1 MKKLVLFTLFI
12 LLLLL
17 PTLASA
23 DDGYIWYKDI
33 KVEKNISS
41 SLVAGSTDAII
52 VSFKN
57 PMEFIGS
64 LLVRLNITEITG
76 NYPVEM
82 GDFDVKAILNSTS
95 LYPGYASSISEMVC
109 KEKTNGI
116 FYCFNLT
123 DIKIKKCIIFDEKG
137 LCWIEGKT
145 SYIVLPKSTNNLT
158 LYVTSNPALIPSNY
172 NFKVDLF
179 KELKVPKV
187 KDPVINKT
195 TAGIPTL
202 FNASEVNTLLWITTS
217 MDKDL
222 EADVI
227 FYEFAIEEQSP
238 PAGLIPIKTFSIE
251 LNDTEGLKEASFRV
265 YYNKSEIPSYV
276 DENSLR
282 IYYYND
288 TDENPENW
296 DWQLVESGVNTQ
308 ENYVWANITH
318 LSLFGIFGL
327 PKKEL
332 IPGLTIYLP
341 AGIVYQNVTQNVTIE
356 KEKPIYIEKEIPAK
370 LICGNNVCEAG
381 ENCLNCPKDC
391 KCPSGYECVQGVCL
405 AKAVCGNGICEK
417 GENNANCPEDC
428 PIVPAGLGGIT
439 GAIIATVT
447 NPIYAGI
454 IALIIIAII
463 LSVLSLRLIKKSCK
477 FK

>member
-23 DDGYIWYKDI
+23 DDGYIWYKDV
-33 KVEKNISS
+33 KAEKNITS

-57 PMEFIGS
+57 PMEFMGS

-158 LYVTSNPALIPSNY
+158 LYVTPNPALIPSNY
-172 NFKVDLF
+172 SFKVDLF

-202 FNASEVNTLLWITTS
+202 FNASEVNTLLWITTGES
-217 MDKDL
+217 KDL

-238 PAGLIPIKTFSIE
+238 PSGLIPIKTFSIE

-265 YYNKSEIPSYV
+265 YYNKSEIPSYI

-288 TDENPENW
+288 TDENPDNW
-296 DWQLVESGVNTQ
+296 DWQLVDSGVNTA
-308 ENYVWANITH
+308 EGYVWAKTNH
-318 LSLFGIFGL
+318 LSLFGIFGSPTKEIVQL
-327 PKKEL
+327 P
-332 IPGLTIYLP
+332 GGTVYTGG
-341 AGIVYQNVTQNVTIE
+341 AIVYQNVTQNVTV
-356 KEKPIYIEKEIPAK
+356 EKPVYIEKSAEAV
-370 LICGNNVCEAG
+370 CGNNVCEAG
-381 ENCLNCPKDC
+381 ESCSNCPQDC
-391 KCPSGYECVQGVCL
+391 KCPNGYECVQGVCL
-405 AKAVCGNGICEK
+405 AEAVCGNGVCEK

-428 PIVPAGLGGIT
+428 PAVAPAPTGLGGVT
-439 GAIIATVT
+439 GAIVATIT
-447 NPIYAGI
+447 NPVFAGI
-454 IALIIIAII
+454 ISLVVIAIVLTI
-463 LSVLSLRLIKKSCK
+463 LKFRVIKK
-477 FK
+477 